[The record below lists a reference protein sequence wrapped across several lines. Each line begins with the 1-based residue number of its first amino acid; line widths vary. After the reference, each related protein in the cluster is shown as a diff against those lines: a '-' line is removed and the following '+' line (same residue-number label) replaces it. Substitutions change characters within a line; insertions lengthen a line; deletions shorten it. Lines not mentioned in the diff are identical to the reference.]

1 MKQREIIT
9 TGTINNKG
17 QLKIYM
23 GELNAFCGQWKGARV
38 VARFSVVGAKGSS
51 EALRGYYYNYV
62 VPTMRRAM
70 WDAGERLT
78 EQDTERRLRTMSPI
92 MAVEH
97 VDFETGEYSVEVREI
112 AELSNAELI
121 EHIETIRQLAAEEF
135 SIFIDDPRTI

>member
-1 MKQREIIT
+1 MKQREITT
-9 TGTINNKG
+9 TGAINNKG
-17 QLKIYM
+17 QLQIYM
-23 GELNAFCGQWKGARV
+23 GELNAFFGQWKGARV
-38 VARFSVVGAKGSS
+38 VARFTVIGSGSS

-112 AELSNAELI
+112 AELSNSELI

-135 SIFIDDPRTI
+135 SVFIDDPKTI

>member
-23 GELNAFCGQWKGARV
+23 GELNAFFGQWKGARV
-38 VARFSVVGAKGSS
+38 VARFTVIGSGSS

-92 MAVEH
+92 MAGEH

-135 SIFIDDPRTI
+135 SVFIDDPKVI

>member
-1 MKQREIIT
+1 MKQREITT
-9 TGTINNKG
+9 TGAINNKG
-17 QLKIYM
+17 QLQIYM
-23 GELNAFCGQWKGARV
+23 GELNAFFGQWKGARV
-38 VARFSVVGAKGSS
+38 VARFTVIGSGSS